1 LAHTQLDANNAFLH
15 SMLIETIYY
24 SQPTDFIDPAHP
36 QLVFQLN
43 KSLYDLKQTPS
54 ARYHYFTCYLVSLS
68 LANAKS
74 GTFLFI
80 YCHGTDTAYLLLY
93 IDYIVLASLS
103 LELL

>member
-1 LAHTQLDANNAFLH
+1 
-15 SMLIETIYY
+15 
-24 SQPTDFIDPAHP
+24 
-36 QLVFQLN
+36 
-43 KSLYDLKQTPS
+43 
-54 ARYHYFTCYLVSLS
+54 LVSLS